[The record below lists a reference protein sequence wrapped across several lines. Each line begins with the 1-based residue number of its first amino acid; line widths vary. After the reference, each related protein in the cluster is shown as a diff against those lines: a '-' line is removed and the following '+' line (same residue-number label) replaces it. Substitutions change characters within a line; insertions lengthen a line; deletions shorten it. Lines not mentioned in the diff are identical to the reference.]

1 MPPFRGDFLADNP
14 LKTRHLPV
22 FDHHRLDMLL
32 QFSVSNFRGLRE
44 LQMLKMAASGYDKSL
59 PENMVN
65 SNFPGLK
72 GKRWLKGAALYG
84 ANASGKTTIIEAM
97 KALSDWIRNSAKTT
111 DPDEPISYIEP
122 FALDP
127 SASEE
132 PTAFAIVF
140 VEGSVRYE
148 YRLAAT
154 RKQVIHESLRAWPT
168 GYEQVWFERDW
179 DEDSGKY
186 DFSPDNPKGL
196 PRNRNIEQRTLRN
209 MLYLSKSVAEARKE
223 VEPVFR
229 WLIHQFKFLDL
240 STRSNFG
247 SGFTL
252 QQLDGNNDELKSKI
266 IQALRHADIGIV
278 NALTIEGS
286 PPDNDMLDI
295 LKLVNPE
302 MLSKSLS
309 SEMIPESLISKGG
322 DKRPRSMQPQLFHS
336 GPQNASVPLDWDRE
350 SAGTHRLFSLIGPW
364 LDILKKGYT
373 VCIDEIETSMHPIMV
388 RELLK
393 LFFSEKE
400 NIGKAQIIFTTHN
413 PLLLDSTLMRRD
425 QVWFTDKDNEGAV
438 HLYPLSDYKPRGGES
453 LIRGY
458 MAGRYG
464 AVPFVP
470 KGLLGTFSS
479 DEEVVSGR
487 TLAK

>member
-1 MPPFRGDFLADNP
+1 MLLVHFKG
-14 LKTRHLPV
+14 
-22 FDHHRLDMLL
+22 MLL

-44 LQMLKMAASGYDKSL
+44 LQTLNLAASGYDKSL
-59 PENMVN
+59 PENAV
-65 SNFPGLK
+65 SPDFPGLK

-97 KALSDWIRNSAKTT
+97 EALSGWVANSAKTT
-111 DPDEPISYIEP
+111 APDEPISCIEP

-127 SASEE
+127 LASDE

-140 VEGSVRYE
+140 VKDGVRYE
-148 YRLAAT
+148 YRVAAT
-154 RKQVIHESLRAWPT
+154 RALVIHESLRAWPA

-179 DEDSGKY
+179 NEDSQKHV
-186 DFSPDNPKGL
+186 FSPDNPTGL
-196 PRNRNIEQRTLRN
+196 PRSRDIEQRTLRN
-209 MLYLSKSVAEARKE
+209 MLYLSKAVAEARKE

-229 WLIHQFKFLDL
+229 WLVRQFKFLDL
-240 STRSNFG
+240 STRSNLG
-247 SGFTL
+247 GGFTL
-252 QQLDGNNDELKSKI
+252 RQLDGDNDELKSKI
-266 IQALRHADIGIV
+266 IKALRHADIGIV
-278 NALTIEGS
+278 DALAIEGT
-286 PPDNDMLDI
+286 PPNKEVLEI
-295 LKLVNPE
+295 LKTVNPE
-302 MLSKSLS
+302 VLEALNKKDNKHARFL
-309 SEMIPESLISKGG
+309 
-322 DKRPRSMQPQLFHS
+322 QPQLLHR
-336 GPQNASVPLDWDRE
+336 GPQNTPVPLDWDRE

-364 LDILKKGYT
+364 LDILKEGYT

-400 NIGKAQIIFTTHN
+400 NTGGAQIIFTTHN

-425 QVWFTDKDNEGAV
+425 QVWFTDKDDEGAV

-470 KGLLGTFSS
+470 RGLLGTFLSH
-479 DEEVVSGR
+479 EEVISGR
-487 TLAK
+487 TLANE